1 MQSTARAVLAER
13 EVGYRDNG
21 PGYPPEVLVQER
33 SNIGRK
39 LIHELVKGTLG
50 GQVTIANDH
59 GAVTTLRIRLEEE
72 TRT

>member
-1 MQSTARAVLAER
+1 MPSTARAVLAER

-33 SNIGRK
+33 SNIGLK
-39 LIHELVKGTLG
+39 LNHELVKGNLG
-50 GQVTIANDH
+50 GQDTVATDH
-59 GAVTTLRIRLEEE
+59 GAVTTLRIRLGAE